1 MKKMK
6 PQSRM
11 QDRARQKTDK
21 ILDHIEANIG
31 RVYTKSPALLQ
42 IEKKYGRYMAMVQ
55 KRTESAY
62 RDYQNADDQES
73 KEDAKNAYMAQIR
86 RYTIESK
93 EYNAIIREFT
103 QVMAAVNQQALDLSN
118 EAMPEVYAINYDQVA
133 EQCRKVGIKVE

>member
-62 RDYQNADDQES
+62 KDYQNADDQES